1 MLRKVLMLTVC
12 GALAAGAASANV
24 PVPSLST
31 VPECILITPA
41 PAIANALAGNAGKY
55 NVTIVGTGGPIAG
68 SFVEVRFN
76 VVGDSLTC
84 WCNTNAGPRP
94 YVFTGNTDGAG
105 VARFV
110 IEAGG
115 CIEKGL
121 TAIPGNADYAGE
133 VSADGV
139 KMQEFGTVSPDAVD
153 NSGKRPTEFSGG
165 VWDPAGNCAA
175 GLADAVEHGTPLGS
189 GAYDWC
195 TDLNCDGSVGAS
207 DGVIVTPFLG
217 QAGSCVGDAG
227 P

>member
-1 MLRKVLMLTVC
+1 MFRKVLMLAVC
-12 GALAAGAASANV
+12 GALAAGVASANV

-31 VPECILITPA
+31 VPECVLITPSTT
-41 PAIANALAGNAGKY
+41 IANALAGNAGKY
-55 NVTIVGTGGPIAG
+55 NVTVVGTGGPIAG
-68 SFVEVRFN
+68 SRVEVRFIT
-76 VVGDSLTC
+76 VGDTLVC
-84 WCNTNAGPRP
+84 WCNTNVGPRP
-94 YVFTGNTDGAG
+94 RVFTQNADGAG

-110 IEAGG
+110 IAAGG

-121 TAIPGNADYAGE
+121 VAIPGTTDYAGE
-133 VSADGV
+133 VYADGV

-153 NSGKRPTEFSGG
+153 SNGKRPTEFSGG
-165 VWDPAGNCAA
+165 VWNPAGSCAA

-195 TDLNCDGSVGAS
+195 TDLNCDGAVGAS

-217 QAGSCVGDAG
+217 QAAACVGDAG